1 LAGRVVLSNPDF
13 DKPKSS
19 LMIYNHK
26 IYLRHEEIKP
36 APFII
41 IDPETLKE
49 IKFELNFDDKE
60 EKTI

>member
-1 LAGRVVLSNPDF
+1 
-13 DKPKSS
+13 
-19 LMIYNHK
+19 MIYNQK

-49 IKFELNFDDKE
+49 IKTELKFDEKE
-60 EKTI
+60 DKTI

>member
-1 LAGRVVLSNPDF
+1 
-13 DKPKSS
+13 
-19 LMIYNHK
+19 MIYNQK

-49 IKFELNFDDKE
+49 IKFELNFDEKE
-60 EKTI
+60 DKTI

>member
-1 LAGRVVLSNPDF
+1 MAGRVILINPEF
-13 DKPKSS
+13 VKSKSS
-19 LMIYNHK
+19 LMIYNQK

-49 IKFELNFDDKE
+49 IKTELKFDEKE
-60 EKTI
+60 DKTI